1 MPCCG
6 CLLLDVCLPQV
17 GDTGLQIF
25 ISTLTKSTNASI
37 GQETQSGGDAGT
49 GWAWFAFPLVF
60 CSHACYGCAGFAIFD
75 GLQVVGQPGTSAE
88 IIFVASQPVNV
99 PPLVVTVHFAACLRG
114 EVQPVGAQRCVMCD
128 PGTNARTHSH
138 NRGVRVCNMLLRVTD
153 PFLALFTHQQGRT
166 TGKVA
171 LSASPALEVHA
182 ATAVL
187 P

>member
-1 MPCCG
+1 M
-6 CLLLDVCLPQV
+6 DCLP
-17 GDTGLQIF
+17 
-25 ISTLTKSTNASI
+25 A
-37 GQETQSGGDAGT
+37 
-49 GWAWFAFPLVF
+49 PL
-60 CSHACYGCAGFAIFD
+60 CSHGCSGCTGFAIFD

-99 PPLVVTVHFAACLRG
+99 PPLVVTVHFAACRRG

-128 PGTNARTHSH
+128 PGNNARTHSH
-138 NRGVRVCNMLLRVTD
+138 NHGVRVGNRLLRVTN
-153 PFLALFTHQQGRT
+153 PCLALFTHQQGPT